1 MQSPDFFGLPS
12 EKTLE
17 QIARE
22 LSLSD
27 VQRRELYI
35 ALQHAR
41 ADLEQY
47 HGSRIG
53 RGPRKVRMRRL
64 RSVDQALA
72 KLIAVLDKD
81 PTLINDDLPFETR
94 EAIAWCA
101 SSQLIA
107 KVTGGMVSDA
117 GVRVP
122 DREKSAGLHHG
133 ARLLA
138 AQLRLVRDPIVSVLA
153 EESTDVGGPEPDHT
167 RLSLVRNLADAAPGI
182 IGNAA
187 TGTAGGKFTK
197 LVDAVFRALKVN
209 TEGLEKLIEHI
220 LYHKPSVPKSK
231 K

>member
-1 MQSPDFFGLPS
+1 MQSPDFFELPS

-22 LSLSD
+22 LGLSD
-27 VQRRELYI
+27 LQRHELDI

-41 ADLEQY
+41 ADLELY
-47 HGSRIG
+47 YRNRIG

-72 KLIAVLDKD
+72 KLITLLDKD
-81 PTLINDDLPFETR
+81 PSLINEDLPFDTR

-107 KVTGGMVSDA
+107 KVIGGMVSDT

-122 DREKSAGLHHG
+122 DREKSAGLNHG

-153 EESTDVGGPEPDHT
+153 EASTDVGGPEPHHT
-167 RLSLVRNLADAAPGI
+167 RISLVRNLADVAPAI
-182 IGNAA
+182 IGSAA
-187 TGTAGGKFTK
+187 TGTAGGNFPK

-209 TEGLEKLIEHI
+209 TEGLEKVIEHV
-220 LYHKPSVPKSK
+220 LYRKPSVPKASK
-231 K
+231 